1 MSDITTASADIAFPT
16 LSPIKNV
23 ILMIAD
29 GAGANTLE
37 ATRLYLQ
44 GLQPGDARGGAV
56 GSLVVDGPGFTSTMQ
71 SVYPLDTRTVPGSD
85 EQNPDVVYDPAQN
98 YDATP
103 VAGTNAAGYQRGF
116 AGYDWNRATY
126 PDSGNTASA
135 ISDGQKTYN
144 NAINVDG
151 SGDAQRSTAELAHSL
166 GKATGVVSTVQFSDA
181 TPAAGGGAHNVAR
194 SNAQD
199 IAAEMFGA
207 GVLDVIAGTGN
218 PDYNDDGQLRATPN
232 YQWVGPEV
240 WNALK
245 DGSYASSDGGT
256 WDLLQDRAEIIAA
269 GSGEPT
275 DERLAMLVQ
284 AFTGSNFYRSGASPA
299 GETEIPFSVPRL
311 DTSPTLTELS
321 AAALNRLNADE
332 DGLYISIEGGA
343 VDRAMHANN
352 FGRMIEEYIEFNDAV
367 QYVVDW
373 VGSGES
379 RATWADTL
387 LIVTAD
393 HDHLLFGPDGATIPY
408 QPVLPDQDGDGV
420 PEYAWFSNNHSNQ
433 LVPLY
438 TAGANAE
445 DTLALSDQRDV
456 VLNAEGQAVAGSGRT
471 YTDEA
476 ELGRYVLEQFQLGET
491 IDWNATAERVLA
503 NYAETGQWFFS

>member
-1 MSDITTASADIAFPT
+1 MSDIRTDSAGAEFPT

-44 GLQPGDARGGAV
+44 GLPAGDERGGSA
-56 GSLVVDGPGFTSTMQ
+56 GSLVVDGPGFTNAMQ
-71 SVYPLDTRTVPGSD
+71 SVYPLDTRTTPGSD
-85 EQNPDVVYDPAQN
+85 EQNPDVVYDPTQN

-103 VAGTNAAGYQRGF
+103 VAGINAAGYLRAF

-151 SGDAQRSTAELAHSL
+151 SGDAQFSTAELAHSL
-166 GKATGVVSTVQFSDA
+166 GKATGVVSTVQVSDA

-207 GVLDVIAGTGN
+207 GILDVIAGTGN
-218 PDYNDDGQLRATPN
+218 PDFNDDGQARATPN
-232 YQWVGPEV
+232 YQWIGPNV

-245 DGSYASSDGGT
+245 DGSYTSSDGGS
-256 WDLLQDRAEIIAA
+256 WNLLQDRADIIAA
-269 GSGEPT
+269 GTGAPT
-275 DERLAMLVQ
+275 DERLAILVE
-284 AFTGSNFYRSGASPA
+284 AFTGSNFYRAGGSPP

-311 DTSPTLTELS
+311 DSSPTLTELS

-332 DGLYISIEGGA
+332 DGLYVSIEGGA

-352 FGRMIEEYIEFNDAV
+352 FGRMIEEYVDFNDAV
-367 QYVVDW
+367 KFVVDW
-373 VGSGES
+373 VNSEES
-379 RATWADTL
+379 RATFADTL

-438 TAGANAE
+438 TAGANAG
-445 DTLALSDQRDV
+445 DTLVLSDQVDV
-456 VLNAEGQAVAGSGRT
+456 VRNEQGQAIGGSGRT

-476 ELGRYVLEQFQLGET
+476 ELGDYVLNQFQLGDT
-491 IDWNATAERVLA
+491 VDWNATAERVLA
-503 NYAETGQWFFS
+503 NYAETGEWFFS